1 MSEEMKL
8 AFILFCSI
16 CGLVGMVI
24 SMVCVAMVAGFTRS
38 THTVQYVPHENDAAF
53 VPPADILAAN
63 EQALLDKVG
72 KKKKEEPTVIESLDS
87 AIDEINNSELKF

>member
-1 MSEEMKL
+1 MKETL
-8 AFILFCSI
+8 IIAGAVLGIAGFCVSLI
-16 CGLVGMVI
+16 
-24 SMVCVAMVAGFTRS
+24 CVAMVAGFTRS
-38 THTVQYVPHENDAAF
+38 THTVQYVPHENDASF